1 MLQKSNWFN
10 IISLK
15 FSFEDDNVEKLSQMG
30 FGLEEED
37 LRLALTLYSNNVNI
51 AVVALTQEV
60 KDRKDEEI
68 TPPSPPSPLSVS
80 ISSAYLITY
89 FSTSIGI
96 ISIMKMNFFYLN
108 RMALLMT
115 SSELGMGLK
124 SWDAERLI

>member
-1 MLQKSNWFN
+1 MYYRPPDKNTIAYDQPVKCELGKIRELLSMGHQHVRRNQFILRQAKGCVTTAAGELDRMKG
-10 IISLK
+10 I
-15 FSFEDDNVEKLSQMG
+15 EDDNVERLSQMG

-80 ISSAYLITY
+80 ISST
-89 FSTSIGI
+89 
-96 ISIMKMNFFYLN
+96 
-108 RMALLMT
+108 
-115 SSELGMGLK
+115 
-124 SWDAERLI
+124 